1 LLIDRTASYAETSQ
15 FLDGSEIMLTVSSAS
30 ALITANALNSA
41 TFDANKASER
51 ISTGKRINR
60 ASDDPSGLVRAL
72 TIKSDIGSYTKAL
85 DNINAGTEAMDKIAT
100 ALASIYDVL
109 TEMKSLAYSAQL
121 DSATDSDMEAYQ
133 QSFIDYLS
141 DITTLSD
148 QVTVAGDGVMDGTVT
163 SVTIQ
168 VGISTSSTR
177 DFDYVDTSTDT
188 LLIDDLDFATTTYD
202 SSVSGYYA
210 TFQTYASDAYDA
222 IDAAMETVAGYIST
236 IASAQIVLDVNT
248 EFVNSM
254 IKNNS
259 ISYGKIMDAD
269 YAKETA
275 NLASAQVRQ
284 SSAAAMLAQ
293 SNSMTKDIVN
303 YLLKS
308 YSA

>member
-1 LLIDRTASYAETSQ
+1 MI
-15 FLDGSEIMLTVSSAS
+15 TVSSAS

-41 TFDANKASER
+41 TFDANKAAER

-72 TIKSDIGSYTKAL
+72 TIKADIGSYTKAL
-85 DNINAGTEAMDKIAT
+85 DNINAGTEAMDKIAA
-100 ALASIYDVL
+100 ALASIYDIL
-109 TEMKSLAYSAQL
+109 TEMKSLTTSARM
-121 DSATDSDMEAYQ
+121 STATDEDVAAYQ

-148 QVTVAGDGVMDGTVT
+148 QVTVGGDYVMDGSVT

-168 VGISTSSTR
+168 VGIATLSTR
-177 DFDYVDTSTDT
+177 EFYYVNTDT
-188 LLIDDLDFATTTYD
+188 DYLGLDDLDFAGTTAYT
-202 SSVSGYYA
+202 SSDVDADAALAYTAVDTAMDTVSGYIA
-210 TFQTYASDAYDA
+210 
-222 IDAAMETVAGYIST
+222 T
-236 IASAQIVLDVNT
+236 IASAQTVLDVNT
-248 EFVNSM
+248 DFVNSM

-259 ISYGKIMDAD
+259 IAYGKIMDSD
-269 YAKETA
+269 IAKETA

-284 SSAAAMLAQ
+284 SSAAAMMAQ

-308 YSA
+308 YGG

>member
-1 LLIDRTASYAETSQ
+1 MI
-15 FLDGSEIMLTVSSAS
+15 TVSSAS

-41 TFDANKASER
+41 TFDASKAAER

-72 TIKSDIGSYTKAL
+72 TIKADIGSYTKAL

-100 ALASIYDVL
+100 ALASIYEIL
-109 TEMKSLAYSAQL
+109 TEMKSLTTSAQM
-121 DSATDSDMEAYQ
+121 STATDDDIAAYQ
-133 QSFIDYLS
+133 ASFIDYIS

-148 QVTVAGDGVMDGTVT
+148 QVTVAGDPVMDDANDTVI
-163 SVTIQ
+163 IQ
-168 VGISTSSTR
+168 VGIATTSTR
-177 DFDYVDTSTDT
+177 EFYYVDTSIDT
-188 LLIDDLDFATTTYD
+188 LGLDSATLDFAD
-202 SSVSGYYA
+202 SENIYSTSTVA
-210 TFQTYASDAYDA
+210 TAAVFSTAVTAAYTAVDE
-222 IDAAMETVAGYIST
+222 AMDTVAGYIST
-236 IASAQIVLDVNT
+236 VASAQIVLDINT
-248 EFVNSM
+248 DFVNSM

-284 SSAAAMLAQ
+284 SASAAMLAQ

-308 YSA
+308 YSANT

>member
-1 LLIDRTASYAETSQ
+1 MI
-15 FLDGSEIMLTVSSAS
+15 TVSSAS

-51 ISTGKRINR
+51 ISTGRRINTS
-60 ASDDPSGLVRAL
+60 SDDPSGLVRSLRMKA
-72 TIKSDIGSYTKAL
+72 DIGSYTKAL
-85 DNINAGTEAMDKIAT
+85 VNINAGIEAIDKIAT
-100 ALASIYDVL
+100 TLVSIYEIL
-109 TEMKSLAYSAQL
+109 TEMKSLSYSAQM
-121 DSATDSDMEAYQ
+121 STATDAEIAAYQ

-148 QVTVAGDGVMDGTVT
+148 QVTVAGDAVMDGSVT
-163 SVTIQ
+163 SITIQ
-168 VGISTSSTR
+168 VGISASSTR

-188 LLIDDLDFATTTYD
+188 LGLDSLNFAGSTVYT
-202 SSVSGYYA
+202 SANVSTHA
-210 TFQTYASDAYDA
+210 VAAYSAVDT
-222 IDAAMETVAGYIST
+222 AMETVSGYIAT

-248 EFVNSM
+248 DFVNSM

-259 ISYGKIMDAD
+259 IAYGKIMDSD
-269 YAKETA
+269 IAKETA

-284 SSAAAMLAQ
+284 SSAAAMMAQ

-308 YSA
+308 YGG

>member
-1 LLIDRTASYAETSQ
+1 MI
-15 FLDGSEIMLTVSSAS
+15 TVSSAS

-51 ISTGKRINR
+51 ISTGRRINSS
-60 ASDDPSGLVRAL
+60 SDDPSGLVRSLRMKA
-72 TIKSDIGSYTKAL
+72 DIGSYTKAL
-85 DNINAGTEAMDKIAT
+85 DNINAGIEAMDKIAT
-100 ALASIYDVL
+100 SLASIYEVL
-109 TEMKSLAYSAQL
+109 TEMKSLSYSAQM
-121 DSATDSDMEAYQ
+121 STATDAEIAAYQ

-148 QVTVAGDGVMDGTVT
+148 QVTVAGDAVMDGSVT
-163 SVTIQ
+163 SITIQ
-168 VGISTSSTR
+168 VGISASSTR

-188 LLIDDLDFATTTYD
+188 LGLDSLNFAGSTVYT
-202 SSVSGYYA
+202 SANVSTHA
-210 TFQTYASDAYDA
+210 VAAYSAVDT
-222 IDAAMETVAGYIST
+222 AMETVSGYIAT

-248 EFVNSM
+248 DFVNSM

-259 ISYGKIMDAD
+259 IAYGKIMDSD
-269 YAKETA
+269 IAKETA

-284 SSAAAMLAQ
+284 SSAAAMMAQ

-308 YSA
+308 YGG

>member
-1 LLIDRTASYAETSQ
+1 MI
-15 FLDGSEIMLTVSSAS
+15 TVSSAS

-41 TFDANKASER
+41 TFDASKAAER

-72 TIKSDIGSYTKAL
+72 NIKADIGSYTKAL

-100 ALASIYDVL
+100 ALASIYEIL
-109 TEMKSLAYSAQL
+109 TEMKSLTTSARL
-121 DSATDSDMEAYQ
+121 STATDDDIAAYQ
-133 QSFIDYLS
+133 ASFIDYIS

-148 QVTVAGDGVMDGTVT
+148 QVTVAGDTVMDGTT
-163 SVTIQ
+163 DTVTIQ
-168 VGISTSSTR
+168 VGIATASTR
-177 DFDYVDTSTDT
+177 EFDYVDTSIDT
-188 LLIDDLDFATTTYD
+188 LNLDTTTVAFANSANSYTT
-202 SSVSGYYA
+202 STVSTPA
-210 TFQTYASDAYDA
+210 AAAYSA
-222 IDAAMETVAGYIST
+222 VDAAMDTVAGYIST

-248 EFVNSM
+248 DFVNSM

-259 ISYGKIMDAD
+259 IAYGKIMDSD
-269 YAKETA
+269 IAKETA

-284 SSAAAMLAQ
+284 SSAAAMMAQ

-308 YSA
+308 YGG

>member
-1 LLIDRTASYAETSQ
+1 MI
-15 FLDGSEIMLTVSSAS
+15 TVSSAS

-41 TFDANKASER
+41 TFDASKAAER

-72 TIKSDIGSYTKAL
+72 TIKADIGSYTKAL

-100 ALASIYDVL
+100 ALASIYEIL
-109 TEMKSLAYSAQL
+109 TEMKGLTTSAQL
-121 DSATDSDMEAYQ
+121 DTATDDDIAAYQ
-133 QSFIDYLS
+133 ASFIDYIS

-148 QVTVAGDGVMDGTVT
+148 QVTVAGDTVMDDANDTVI
-163 SVTIQ
+163 IQ
-168 VGISTSSTR
+168 VGIATASTR
-177 DFDYVDTSTDT
+177 EFDYVDTSIDT
-188 LLIDDLDFATTTYD
+188 LGLDSATIDFADSDNTY
-202 SSVSGYYA
+202 STSTVA
-210 TFQTYASDAYDA
+210 TAAVFSTAVTAAYSAVDDAMD
-222 IDAAMETVAGYIST
+222 TVAGYIST
-236 IASAQIVLDVNT
+236 IASAQIVLNINT
-248 EFVNSM
+248 DFVNSM

-259 ISYGKIMDAD
+259 ISYGKIMDAN

-303 YLLKS
+303 YLLKT
-308 YSA
+308 YSAYT

>member
-1 LLIDRTASYAETSQ
+1 MI
-15 FLDGSEIMLTVSSAS
+15 TVSSAS
-30 ALITANALNSA
+30 ALISANALNSA
-41 TFDANKASER
+41 TFDANKAAER

-72 TIKSDIGSYTKAL
+72 TIKADIGSYTKAL

-100 ALASIYDVL
+100 ALASIYEIL
-109 TEMKSLAYSAQL
+109 TEMKSLTSSAQL
-121 DSATDSDMEAYQ
+121 NSATDDDVAAYQ
-133 QSFIDYLS
+133 ASFTDYLS

-148 QVTVAGDGVMDGTVT
+148 QVSVAGDPVMDGTT
-163 SVTIQ
+163 DKVTIQ
-168 VGISTSSTR
+168 VGIATTR
-177 DFDYVDTSTDT
+177 EFYYVDTSLTTLGLDSADLSIETSADALTAYTDV
-188 LLIDDLDFATTTYD
+188 DD
-202 SSVSGYYA
+202 
-210 TFQTYASDAYDA
+210 
-222 IDAAMETVAGYIST
+222 AMEIVAGYIST
-236 IASAQIVLDVNT
+236 IASAQIVLDINT
-248 EFVNSM
+248 DFVNSM

-284 SSAAAMLAQ
+284 SSSAAMLAQ

-308 YSA
+308 YSANT

>member
-1 LLIDRTASYAETSQ
+1 MI
-15 FLDGSEIMLTVSSAS
+15 TVSSAS

-51 ISTGKRINR
+51 ISTGRRINTS
-60 ASDDPSGLVRAL
+60 SDDPSGLVRSL
-72 TIKSDIGSYTKAL
+72 RIKADIGSYTKAL
-85 DNINAGTEAMDKIAT
+85 GNINAGIEAMDKIAT
-100 ALASIYDVL
+100 SLASIYEVL
-109 TEMKSLAYSAQL
+109 TEMKSLSYSARM
-121 DSATDSDMEAYQ
+121 STATDAEIAAYQ

-148 QVTVAGDGVMDGTVT
+148 QVTVAGDAVMDGSVT
-163 SVTIQ
+163 SITIQ

-177 DFDYVDTSTDT
+177 DFDYVDTSTDI
-188 LLIDDLDFATTTYD
+188 LGLDSLNFAGSTVYTSAD
-202 SSVSGYYA
+202 VSTHA
-210 TFQTYASDAYDA
+210 AAAYSAVDT
-222 IDAAMETVAGYIST
+222 AMETVSGYIAT

-248 EFVNSM
+248 DFVNSM

-259 ISYGKIMDAD
+259 IAYGKIMDSD
-269 YAKETA
+269 IAKETA

-284 SSAAAMLAQ
+284 SSAAAMMAQ

-308 YSA
+308 YGG

>member
-1 LLIDRTASYAETSQ
+1 
-15 FLDGSEIMLTVSSAS
+15 MLTVSSAS

-41 TFDANKASER
+41 TYDANKAAER
-51 ISTGKRINR
+51 ISTGFRINR
-60 ASDDPSGLVRAL
+60 VSDDPSGLVRAL
-72 TIKSDIGSYTKAL
+72 SIKADIGSYTKAL
-85 DNINAGTEAMDKIAT
+85 DNISAGTEAMDKIST

-109 TEMKSLAYSAQL
+109 TEMKSLASSAQL
-121 DSATDSDMEAYQ
+121 SDATDSDMEAYQ

-148 QVTVAGDGVMDGTVT
+148 QVTVAGDTVLDGTVT

-168 VGISTSSTR
+168 VGISSTSTR
-177 DFDYVDTSTDT
+177 EFDYVDTTTAT
-188 LLIDDLDFATTTYD
+188 LGIDSLDFATETYD
-202 SSVSGYYA
+202 TSVSGYYA
-210 TFQTYASDAYDA
+210 TFQSYASDAYDA
-222 IDAAMETVAGYIST
+222 IDTAMETVAGYIST

-269 YAKETA
+269 IAKETA

-284 SSAAAMLAQ
+284 NSAAAMMSQ
-293 SNSMTKDIVN
+293 SNSMTKEIVN

-308 YSA
+308 YTA

>member
-1 LLIDRTASYAETSQ
+1 MIS
-15 FLDGSEIMLTVSSAS
+15 VSSAS
-30 ALITANALNSA
+30 ALIAANALNSA

-60 ASDDPSGLVRAL
+60 ASDDPSGLIRAL

-148 QVTVAGDGVMDGTVT
+148 QVTVAGEGVMDGTVT

-177 DFDYVDTSTDT
+177 DFYYVDTDTDI
-188 LLIDDLDFATTTYD
+188 LLIDDLDFATTDYD
-202 SSVSGYYA
+202 STVSGYYA
-210 TFQTYASDAYDA
+210 TFQGYASDAYDA
-222 IDAAMETVAGYIST
+222 IDTAMETVAGYIST

-284 SSAAAMLAQ
+284 SSSAAMLAQ

-308 YSA
+308 YSAYT

>member
-1 LLIDRTASYAETSQ
+1 
-15 FLDGSEIMLTVSSAS
+15 MLTVSSAS

-60 ASDDPSGLVRAL
+60 ASDDPSGLIRAL
-72 TIKSDIGSYTKAL
+72 NIKSDIGAYTKAL

-100 ALASIYDVL
+100 ALSSIYDVL

-121 DSATDSDMEAYQ
+121 DTTTDSDMEAYQ

-148 QVTVAGDGVMDGTVT
+148 QVKVAGAGVMDGTVT
-163 SVTIQ
+163 EVTIQ

-177 DFDYVDTSTDT
+177 DFDYVNTSLEN
-188 LLIDDLDFATTTYD
+188 LLIDELDFATTTYITSLYD
-202 SSVSGYYA
+202 
-210 TFQTYASDAYDA
+210 TFQDYAEVAYEA
-222 IDAAMETVAGYIST
+222 IDDAMEDVAGFITT

-259 ISYGKIMDAD
+259 IAYGKIMDAD

-284 SSAAAMLAQ
+284 SSAAAMMAQ

>member
-1 LLIDRTASYAETSQ
+1 
-15 FLDGSEIMLTVSSAS
+15 MLTVSSAS
-30 ALITANALNSA
+30 ALLAANALNSA

-60 ASDDPSGLVRAL
+60 ASDDPSGLIRAL

-121 DSATDSDMEAYQ
+121 ESATDSDMEAYQ

-148 QVTVAGDGVMDGTVT
+148 QVTVAGDGVMDGNVT

-177 DFDYVDTSTDT
+177 DFKYVDTGTDT
-188 LLIDDLDFATTTYD
+188 LLIDDLDFATTTYN
-202 SSVSGYYA
+202 STISTNYA
-210 TFQTYASDAYDA
+210 DFQDYASDAYDA

-236 IASAQIVLDVNT
+236 IASAQIVLDVNN

-259 ISYGKIMDAD
+259 ISYGKIMNAD

-284 SSAAAMLAQ
+284 SSSAAMLAQ

-308 YSA
+308 YSAYT

>member
-1 LLIDRTASYAETSQ
+1 
-15 FLDGSEIMLTVSSAS
+15 MLTVSSAS
-30 ALITANALNSA
+30 ALLAANALNSA

-60 ASDDPSGLVRAL
+60 ASDDPSGLIRAL

-121 DSATDSDMEAYQ
+121 ESATDSDMEAYQ
-133 QSFIDYLS
+133 QSFIDYIS

-148 QVTVAGDGVMDGTVT
+148 QVTVAGDGVMDGNVT

-177 DFDYVDTSTDT
+177 DFKYVDTGTDT
-188 LLIDDLDFATTTYD
+188 LLIDDLDFATTTYN
-202 SSVSGYYA
+202 STISTNYA
-210 TFQTYASDAYDA
+210 DFQDYASDAYDA

-284 SSAAAMLAQ
+284 SSSAAMLAQ

-308 YSA
+308 YSAYT